1 MEFEC
6 AGKFLFERSSDDGG
20 LRDFMKK
27 LRVELPE
34 NSYDIIFADW
44 DSEIFEKTVSAFDR
58 GGRIITVSE
67 RKLQKLYPLTAYR
80 YGELFLL
87 QGTEE
92 HKSMEEIER
101 LLDFAVEKQ
110 CDRKSM
116 FIAFGGGI
124 VGDMTG
130 FASAVFMRGIDFIQV
145 PTTLL
150 AMVDS
155 SVGGKTG
162 VNLSSGKNLAG
173 AFHQPKAV
181 LADVNFLLTLP
192 EREIRNGLG
201 EIVKYAVGLDREL
214 FDKLE
219 KNCTGLNSLDIE
231 LYKEI
236 IYDCCAIKCR
246 IVQQDEKE
254 QGVRALLN
262 LGHTFGHAVEAV
274 SNFEITH
281 GEAVSIGLVCAGE
294 LALKLGM
301 WQREDLQR
309 MRDLMGRLNLPSSL
323 KKEWKTDDLIS
334 AMMHDKKTESG
345 KLKIVLPTAIG
356 QSVVQKNIPVEIIR
370 QTMEVCCE

>member
-1 MEFEC
+1 
-6 AGKFLFERSSDDGG
+6 
-20 LRDFMKK
+20 MKK

-34 NSYDIIFADW
+34 NSYDIIFDNW

-58 GGRIITVSE
+58 GGKIITASE
-67 RKLQKLYPLTAYR
+67 RNLQKLYPLTAYR
-80 YGELFLL
+80 YGELFLF

-92 HKSMEEIER
+92 NKSMEEIER
-101 LLDFAVEKQ
+101 LLDFAVEQQ

-130 FASAVFMRGIDFIQV
+130 FASAIFMRGIDFIQI

-181 LADVNFLLTLP
+181 LTDVHFLQTLP
-192 EREIRNGLG
+192 DSEIRNGLG
-201 EIVKYAVGLDREL
+201 EIVKYGTGLDREL
-214 FDKLE
+214 FEKLE
-219 KNCTGLNSLDIE
+219 KNTAALNTLDLE
-231 LYKEI
+231 FYKEI

-246 IVQQDEKE
+246 IVQADEKE
-254 QGVRALLN
+254 HGVRALLN
-262 LGHTFGHAVEAV
+262 LGHTFGHAIEAV

-281 GEAVSIGLVCAGE
+281 GEAVAIGLVCAGQ
-294 LALKLGM
+294 LAMKLGM
-301 WQREDLQR
+301 WQQQEFER
-309 MRDLMGRLNLPSSL
+309 MRDLMLKLNLPCSL
-323 KKEWKTDDLIS
+323 KKTWKFDDLMS
-334 AMMHDKKTESG
+334 AMLHDKKTESG
-345 KLKIVLPTAIG
+345 KLKIILPTAIG
-356 QSVVQKNIPVEIIR
+356 SSVIQKDIPIEIIR
-370 QTMEVCCE
+370 QSMEACCE

>member
-1 MEFEC
+1 
-6 AGKFLFERSSDDGG
+6 
-20 LRDFMKK
+20 MKK

-44 DSEIFEKTVSAFDR
+44 DSEIFENTVAAFDR
-58 GGRIITVSE
+58 GGKIITVSE
-67 RKLQKLYPLTAYR
+67 RSLQKLYPLTAYR

-101 LLDFAVEKQ
+101 LLDFAVEQQ

-130 FASAVFMRGIDFIQV
+130 FASAVFMRGIDFIQM

-181 LADVNFLLTLP
+181 LTDVHFLETLP

-201 EIVKYAVGLDREL
+201 EIVKYGVGLDREL
-214 FDKLE
+214 FEKLE
-219 KNCTGLNSLDIE
+219 KNTDKLNSLDLE
-231 LYKEI
+231 FYQEI

-246 IVQQDEKE
+246 IVQNDEKE
-254 QGVRALLN
+254 HGMRALLN

-274 SNFEITH
+274 SHFEITH
-281 GEAVSIGLVCAGE
+281 GEAVAIGLVCAGE
-294 LALKLGM
+294 LALKLGL
-301 WQREDLQR
+301 WQSEDLKR
-309 MRDLMGRLNLPSSL
+309 MRDLMQKLNLPVSL
-323 KKEWKTDDLIS
+323 RKEWKFDDLMS
-334 AMMHDKKTESG
+334 AMLHDKKTESG
-345 KLKIVLPTAIG
+345 KLKIIVPTSIG
-356 QSVVQKNIPVEIIR
+356 SSIIQKDIPIEIIR

>member
-1 MEFEC
+1 
-6 AGKFLFERSSDDGG
+6 
-20 LRDFMKK
+20 MKK
-27 LRVELPE
+27 LHIKLPHD
-34 NSYDIIFADW
+34 SYDIIFDEW
-44 DSEIFEKTVSAFDR
+44 DSPEFEKTVAEFDR
-58 GGRIITVSE
+58 GGQILTVSE
-67 RKLQKLYPLTAYR
+67 RKLQKLYPLAAYR

-92 HKSMEEIER
+92 NKSMAEIER
-101 LLDFAVEKQ
+101 LLECAVEKG
-110 CDRKSM
+110 CDRKSL

-130 FASAVFMRGIDFIQV
+130 FASSIFMRGIDFIQV

-162 VNLSSGKNLAG
+162 VNLASGKNLAG

-181 LADVNFLLTLP
+181 LTDVHFLETLP

-201 EIVKYAVGLDREL
+201 EIVKYGVGLSKDLFEL
-214 FDKLE
+214 LE
-219 KNCTGLNSLDIE
+219 NNVEGLKNLDLE
-231 LYKEI
+231 LYRKVV
-236 IYDCCAIKCR
+236 YDCCDVKCS

-281 GEAVSIGLVCAGE
+281 GEAVAIGLVCAGE
-294 LALKLGM
+294 LAL
-301 WQREDLQR
+301 
-309 MRDLMGRLNLPSSL
+309 RLNLWRKDDFDRMYSL
-323 KKEWKTDDLIS
+323 MLKLGLPVKLRKEWKFDD
-334 AMMHDKKTESG
+334 MMKIMLHDKKTESG
-345 KLKIVLPTAIG
+345 KLKIVLPTSIG
-356 QSVVQKNIPVEIIR
+356 SSIVEKNIPENLICES
-370 QTMEVCCE
+370 MEACRE

>member
-1 MEFEC
+1 M
-6 AGKFLFERSSDDGG
+6 
-20 LRDFMKK
+20 
-27 LRVELPE
+27 
-34 NSYDIIFADW
+34 
-44 DSEIFEKTVSAFDR
+44 
-58 GGRIITVSE
+58 
-67 RKLQKLYPLTAYR
+67 
-80 YGELFLL
+80 
-87 QGTEE
+87 
-92 HKSMEEIER
+92 
-101 LLDFAVEKQ
+101 
-110 CDRKSM
+110 
-116 FIAFGGGI
+116 
-124 VGDMTG
+124 
-130 FASAVFMRGIDFIQV
+130 
-145 PTTLL
+145 
-150 AMVDS
+150 
-155 SVGGKTG
+155 
-162 VNLSSGKNLAG
+162 
-173 AFHQPKAV
+173 
-181 LADVNFLLTLP
+181 
-192 EREIRNGLG
+192 
-201 EIVKYAVGLDREL
+201 
-214 FDKLE
+214 
-219 KNCTGLNSLDIE
+219 NSLDIE